1 VPLAAQLPSPSHA
14 PALHGVPG
22 IAGAHCPE
30 LALHW
35 LETHSVPPQFGVP
48 VHAPARH
55 VSEPAKAHSLPSL
68 HVVPSG
74 AVGFEHWPLVGSH
87 APAVWQVAGAAHVT
101 GFEPTHAPAV
111 QASVCVQALPS
122 LHVVPSAAVGLE
134 QVPEVGS
141 HAPATWQASAATHV
155 TGLEPTHAPA
165 VHASVCVHAL
175 PSLHVVPF
183 VAAGFEHW
191 PLEGSHVP
199 VV

>member
-1 VPLAAQLPSPSHA
+1 V
-14 PALHGVPG
+14 
-22 IAGAHCPE
+22 
-30 LALHW
+30 HW
-35 LETHSVPPQFGVP
+35 LEMHSVPPQFGVP

-55 VSEPAKAHSLPSL
+55 VSEPAKTHSLPSL

-87 APAVWQVAGAAHVT
+87 APAVWQVPGAAHVT

-111 QASVCVQALPS
+111 HASVCVHALPS

-141 HAPATWQASAATHV
+141 HAPTTWQASAAVQV
-155 TGLEPTHAPA
+155 TGFEPTHAPA

-175 PSLHVVPF
+175 PSLHGVPF
-183 VAAGFEHW
+183 AAAGFEHW

-199 VV
+199 AAWH